1 MAYCNLLKN
10 YLSAFNPHTTND
22 IYQRLMKQLK
32 LTEKISECHMKAY
45 FDLNTKSVSENF
57 CGLFMEI
64 FNRNDVNQTI

>member
-10 YLSAFNPHTTND
+10 YLCAFAHHTAND
-22 IYQRLMKQLK
+22 IYHRLMKQLK

-64 FNRNDVNQTI
+64 FNLNDAKQAI